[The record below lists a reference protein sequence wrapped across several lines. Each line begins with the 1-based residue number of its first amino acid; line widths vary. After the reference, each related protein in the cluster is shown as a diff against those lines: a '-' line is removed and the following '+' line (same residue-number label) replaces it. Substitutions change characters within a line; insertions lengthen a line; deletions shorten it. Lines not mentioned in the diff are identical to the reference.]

1 VTVLILTDEHDL
13 SADRMVGELGRRATD
28 VFRADLAWFP
38 QRLTLD
44 AEFRD
49 GRWRGRLTSPERVVD
64 LTEITGAWYRSPTT
78 FQFPDGLSPTER
90 QHSHNEAKLGLGG
103 VLMTLPI
110 TWVNHPARAADAAYR
125 PVQMAAASTC
135 GLSVPDTL
143 ITNSADAVHRFAKD
157 HDAVVTKTLG
167 APAIL
172 ESGGRRIAFTE
183 FLTPE
188 HLADLRG
195 IEHTAHQFQAW
206 VDKHRECRVTVAG
219 EKVFAVAID
228 AHSPAAYV
236 DWRADYDA
244 LAYEVIE
251 PPDTVSSGIA
261 GLMRQLGLAYGALDF
276 VITPQDEW
284 VFLEINAGGQFGWL
298 EDAVGISVTATLAD
312 ILTEENQR

>member
-13 SADRMVGELGRRATD
+13 SADRMVGELARRGTE

-49 GRWRGRLTSPERVVD
+49 GRWQGHLICPERAVD

-78 FQFPDGLSPTER
+78 FRFPDGLSATER

-103 VLMTLPI
+103 VLMALPI

-125 PVQMAAASTC
+125 PVQMAAASAC
-135 GLSVPDTL
+135 GLSVPDTV
-143 ITNSADAVHRFAKD
+143 ITNSADAVRRFATD
-157 HDAVVTKTLG
+157 HDAVVTKMLG

-183 FLTPE
+183 CLTPE
-188 HLADLRG
+188 HLSDLRG

-206 VDKHRECRVTVAG
+206 VDKHRECRVTVVG
-219 EKVFAVAID
+219 DHIFVVAID

-244 LAYEVIE
+244 LAYAVIE
-251 PPDTVSSGIA
+251 PPDTVTSGIA
-261 GLMRQLGLAYGALDF
+261 DLMRRLGLAYGALDF
-276 VITPQDEW
+276 VITPQDDW

-298 EDAVGISVTATLAD
+298 EDAAGIPVTAALAD
-312 ILTEENQR
+312 MLTEGTQR